1 MDNKIKIDLSA
12 TDISETTDGKRNS
25 QARDWCFTINNP
37 VQTEQEF
44 ITYLKTLPDLRYVV
58 FQREKAPET
67 GTEHYQGYF
76 EFTQPKWFT
85 TIKKHLSKEHIGVD
99 AHIEARRGKR
109 SQAREYCMDEETRIS
124 PQFYE
129 YGEFIEDGERTDLTD
144 IMHDIENGMSF
155 YDLSKKHGNRFIR
168 VMKWAKEYRQSHLE
182 NKFKRVFRN
191 MKVYYIYGSAGCG
204 KTSYVFNKHGY
215 DDVYR
220 TTNYEFG
227 WIDDYNG
234 EKILFLDEFRSS
246 FKISE
251 ILDYLDGQPIRIRGR
266 HYNRVACY
274 DTVYIVSNLSLKEQY
289 TNIQQTEPKTWAA
302 FCRRITAVYDYKLL
316 DIHNTNLYALYW
328 IKREYR
334 TENDDL
340 KMHNY
345 VSSNC
350 RELTTLRTKIEHRT
364 TMLSEQE
371 KQEIVPKSIG
381 LLKIMRNVLLYMNAM
396 VYQESCPSLYK
407 NGIRDT
413 NLVYLSLGNGEHLF
427 N

>member
-1 MDNKIKIDLSA
+1 MDDKIKIDLSI
-12 TDISETTDGKRNS
+12 TDETIDSKKNT
-25 QARDWCFTINNP
+25 QARDWCFTVNNP
-37 VQTEQEF
+37 VQSEQEF
-44 ITYLKTLPDLRYVV
+44 LTYLKTLPDLRYVV

-76 EFTQPKWFT
+76 EFTQQKWFT
-85 TIKKHLSKEHIGVD
+85 TIKKYLSEKAIGVA

-109 SQAREYCMDEETRIS
+109 TQARTYCMDEETRIS
-124 PQFYE
+124 PQYYE

-144 IMHDIENGMSF
+144 IMHDIENNMSF
-155 YDLSKKHGNRFIR
+155 YDLSKKHGDRFIR
-168 VMKWAKEYRQSHLE
+168 VMKWAKEFRQAHLE
-182 NKFKRVFRN
+182 NKYKRIFRD

-289 TNIQQTEPKTWAA
+289 TNIQQSEPKTWAA
-302 FCRRITAVYDYKLL
+302 FLRRITAVYNF
-316 DIHNTNLYALYW
+316 DISKDKPVSKHTGELRKPPTL
-328 IKREYR
+328 IPI
-334 TENDDL
+334 DDDSDL
-340 KMHNY
+340 
-345 VSSNC
+345 
-350 RELTTLRTKIEHRT
+350 
-364 TMLSEQE
+364 
-371 KQEIVPKSIG
+371 P
-381 LLKIMRNVLLYMNAM
+381 
-396 VYQESCPSLYK
+396 
-407 NGIRDT
+407 
-413 NLVYLSLGNGEHLF
+413 F
-427 N
+427 

>member
-1 MDNKIKIDLSA
+1 M
-12 TDISETTDGKRNS
+12 
-25 QARDWCFTINNP
+25 
-37 VQTEQEF
+37 
-44 ITYLKTLPDLRYVV
+44 
-58 FQREKAPET
+58 
-67 GTEHYQGYF
+67 
-76 EFTQPKWFT
+76 
-85 TIKKHLSKEHIGVD
+85 D
-99 AHIEARRGKR
+99 AHIEQRKGKR

-124 PQFYE
+124 PQYYE
-129 YGEFIEDGERTDLTD
+129 WGEYIEDGERTDLTD

-204 KTSYVFNKHGY
+204 KTSYIFNKHGY

-274 DTVYIVSNLSLKEQY
+274 DTVYIVSNLTLKEQY
-289 TNIQQTEPKTWAA
+289 PNIQQNEPKSWAA
-302 FCRRITAVYDYKLL
+302 FIRRITAVYDFDKSK
-316 DIHNTNLYALYW
+316 DIPVNKFTGELRKPFTFADL
-328 IKREYR
+328 IPI
-334 TENDDL
+334 DD
-340 KMHNY
+340 
-345 VSSNC
+345 
-350 RELTTLRTKIEHRT
+350 
-364 TMLSEQE
+364 
-371 KQEIVPKSIG
+371 
-381 LLKIMRNVLLYMNAM
+381 
-396 VYQESCPSLYK
+396 
-407 NGIRDT
+407 DT
-413 NLVYLSLGNGEHLF
+413 NLPFECDVN
-427 N
+427 

>member
-1 MDNKIKIDLSA
+1 MD
-12 TDISETTDGKRNS
+12 ETTETKKNS
-25 QARDWCFTINNP
+25 QARDWCFTVNNP
-37 VQTEQEF
+37 VQNEQQFME
-44 ITYLKTLPDLRYVV
+44 YLQTIPELRYVV
-58 FQREKAPET
+58 FQRERAPET

-76 EFTQPKWFT
+76 EFFQPKWFT
-85 TIKKHLSKEHIGVD
+85 TIKKYLSKSTIGVD

-124 PQFYE
+124 PQYYE
-129 YGEFIEDGERTDLTD
+129 WGEYAEIGERSDLTD
-144 IMHDIENGMSF
+144 IMKDIENDMSF

-168 VMKWAKEYRQSHLE
+168 VMKWAREYRQSHLE
-182 NKFKRVFRN
+182 NKYKRIFRK
-191 MKVYYIYGSAGCG
+191 MQVIYIYGSAGCG

-289 TNIQQTEPKTWAA
+289 TNIQQSEPKTWAA
-302 FCRRITAVYDYKLL
+302 FLRRITAVYNF
-316 DIHNTNLYALYW
+316 DISKEMPVSKHTGE
-328 IKREYR
+328 IKKPP
-334 TENDDL
+334 TLIPIDDDSDL
-340 KMHNY
+340 
-345 VSSNC
+345 
-350 RELTTLRTKIEHRT
+350 
-364 TMLSEQE
+364 
-371 KQEIVPKSIG
+371 P
-381 LLKIMRNVLLYMNAM
+381 
-396 VYQESCPSLYK
+396 
-407 NGIRDT
+407 
-413 NLVYLSLGNGEHLF
+413 F
-427 N
+427 